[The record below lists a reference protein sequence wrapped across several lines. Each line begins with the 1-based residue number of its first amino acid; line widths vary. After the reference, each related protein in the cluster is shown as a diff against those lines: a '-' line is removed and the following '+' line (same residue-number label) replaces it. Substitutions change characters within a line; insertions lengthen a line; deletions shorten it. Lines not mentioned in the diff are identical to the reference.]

1 MTATS
6 RRSTTPLRKSALVP
20 QPPEDAFRIFVDD
33 IAAWWPLASHSV
45 GRERA
50 TAVVFEH
57 GLGGRIVE
65 TYGDG
70 DTAVWGTVTA
80 WDPPN
85 RVRFSW
91 HPGTPEPEA
100 TEVEVTFIGDRHGG
114 TRVELTHS
122 GWDNRPDGADARSSY
137 DSGWDLVFGAYA
149 HLAAGALT

>member
-1 MTATS
+1 MTATPLPG
-6 RRSTTPLRKSALVP
+6 TNTLRKSAHVP
-20 QPPEDAFRIFVDD
+20 QTTDEAFRIFVDD

-45 GRERA
+45 GRDRA

-57 GLGGRIVE
+57 GLDGRIVE

-70 DTAVWGTVTA
+70 DTTVWGTVTA

-91 HPGTPEPEA
+91 HPGTPEDEA
-100 TEVEVTFIGDRHGG
+100 TEVEVTFTGDGAGG

-122 GWDNRPDGADARSSY
+122 GWGNRPDGTDTRSSY
-137 DSGWDLVFGAYA
+137 DTGWDLVFGAYA
-149 HLAAGALT
+149 HRAAGVLT